1 MKFNFSLDPV
11 LKVRKHQEKIQKQKL
26 AKEVQKKN
34 QINRLQEEVKDKLSG
49 YINESNINSAESIH
63 DIKLHSLYLQQV
75 HSTMTQLKQD
85 ESDVQKAIEERRQSL
100 EKVHKKRHILD
111 KMRDFE
117 MNIFNEEVERV
128 EQKTIDEIAIQ
139 SFSR

>member
-11 LKVRKHQEKIQKQKL
+11 LKVRKHEEKIQKQKL

-34 QINRLQEEVKDKLSG
+34 QINRLQSEVKDKLSG
-49 YINESNINSAESIH
+49 YLKESNTNGAASIH
-63 DIKLHSLYLQQV
+63 DIKLHSLYLQEV
-75 HSTMTQLKQD
+75 HSTMRDLKKE
-85 ESDVQKAIEERRQSL
+85 ESDVKKAIEEERQNL

-111 KMRDFE
+111 KMKDFE
-117 MNIFNEEVERV
+117 FTTFNENVERG
-128 EQKTIDEIAIQ
+128 EQKTLDEIAIQ

>member
-11 LKVRKHQEKIQKQKL
+11 LKVRKHEEKIQKQKL

-34 QINRLQEEVKDKLSG
+34 QINRLQEEVKDKLTG
-49 YINESNINSAESIH
+49 YINESNTERAESIH
-63 DIKLHSLYLQQV
+63 HIKLHSLYIQEV
-75 HSTMTQLKQD
+75 HSTMKKLKDD
-85 ESDVQKAIEERRQSL
+85 ESNAQKAIEEQRKHL

-111 KMRDFE
+111 KMKDFE
-117 MNIFNEEVERV
+117 FNTFNEYVERV
-128 EQKTIDEIAIQ
+128 EQKTLDEIAIQ

>member
-11 LKVRKHQEKIQKQKL
+11 LKVRKHEEKIQKQKL

-34 QINRLQEEVKDKLSG
+34 QINRLQSEVKEKLNG
-49 YINESNINSAESIH
+49 YLQESNTNSAASIH
-63 DIKLHSLYLQQV
+63 DIKLHSLYLQEV
-75 HSTMTQLKQD
+75 HSTMRKLRND
-85 ESDVQKAIEERRQSL
+85 ESNVQKAIEEQRQNL

-111 KMRDFE
+111 KMKDFE
-117 MNIFNEEVERV
+117 FDTFNENAERV
-128 EQKTIDEIAIQ
+128 EQKTLDEIAIQ

>member
-11 LKVRKHQEKIQKQKL
+11 LKVRKHEEKIQKQKL

-34 QINRLQEEVKDKLSG
+34 QINRLQSEVKDKLNG
-49 YINESNINSAESIH
+49 YLKESNTNSAASIH
-63 DIKLHSLYLQQV
+63 DIKLHSLYLQEV
-75 HSTMTQLKQD
+75 HTTMRNLKKE
-85 ESDVQKAIEERRQSL
+85 ESDVQKAIEEERQNL

-111 KMRDFE
+111 KMKDFE
-117 MNIFNEEVERV
+117 FNTFNENVERV
-128 EQKTIDEIAIQ
+128 EQKTLDEIAIQ

>member
-11 LKVRKHQEKIQKQKL
+11 LKVRKHEEKIQKQKL

-34 QINRLQEEVKDKLSG
+34 QINRLQSEVKDKLNG
-49 YINESNINSAESIH
+49 YLKESNTNSAASIH
-63 DIKLHSLYLQQV
+63 DIKLHSLYLQEV
-75 HSTMTQLKQD
+75 HTTMRNLKKE
-85 ESDVQKAIEERRQSL
+85 ESDVQKAIEEEGQNL

-111 KMRDFE
+111 KMKDFE
-117 MNIFNEEVERV
+117 FNTFNENVERV
-128 EQKTIDEIAIQ
+128 EQKTLDEIAIQ